1 MPLKNVSFRIAADD
15 RTMSAVVFTLKEL
28 GYSIF
33 NGLWDAVN
41 SYPDSSM
48 GDFDFIV
55 YRENDGFCQRGYSS
69 LVPPPN
75 SFDNLEDF
83 LVWYF
88 EDEVQKE
95 IEEINAEIE
104 RLVNRREDLEKSRA

>member
-1 MPLKNVSFRIAADD
+1 MPLKNVSFRVAADD
-15 RTMSAVVFTLKEL
+15 RTMRSVVFTLKEL
-28 GYSIF
+28 GYDMF
-33 NGLWDAVN
+33 TGLWDEANMN
-41 SYPDSSM
+41 SPTM

-75 SFDNLEDF
+75 SFNNIEDF

-88 EDEVQKE
+88 EDEVQRE